1 MVEEG
6 GLCWHDYKATRP
18 KTMEIR
24 VTCFSFSHTPFG
36 RPPPP
41 KKNTPYIWRTIRHFF
56 QIFTDHFLSQKF
68 FRFLKTLDTVSL
80 PCFVSLIPFPCLLP
94 EALVVKIIRIL
105 AKFRFDFS
113 SHFMCFSQFVHFF
126 LLYSLCFY
134 RCFDPW
140 FG

>member
-1 MVEEG
+1 MLTRLQG
-6 GLCWHDYKATRP
+6 HKAQNHGNSSLVSRFLTRLLGDP
-18 KTMEIR
+18 HPRKR
-24 VTCFSFSHTPFG
+24 TP
-36 RPPPP
+36 
-41 KKNTPYIWRTIRHFF
+41 PYIWRTIRHFF

-80 PCFVSLIPFPCLLP
+80 PCFVSLIPSPCLLP